1 MKGSPKRKCLCCG
14 DFFAPDHRNVGHQR
28 YCCKSACR
36 KESKAQSQRRWLQRP
51 ENQNYFRGPENRQ
64 RVKDWRKAH
73 PGYGRKKKSR
83 TQVPLQDFFQAQVAH
98 NEELNPIVTSD
109 ALQDLFSMQPAVVV
123 GLISMMT
130 GSALQED
137 IASTVGV
144 LLRKGREILDMKP
157 DPKTTRPTDE
167 NQTTSLREGHI
178 ARCGGTQALALYL
191 LLVTVADSQGLSF
204 YSDKTATRLLC
215 ISEAELR
222 QARLGLLQA
231 GLIAYEA
238 PLYQVLSLEPTLST
252 EQPTPRTGQALPIS
266 AILRQMLESGG
277 PQQP

>member
-167 NQTTSLREGHI
+167 NQTTSLS
-178 ARCGGTQALALYL
+178 AT
-191 LLVTVADSQGLSF
+191 
-204 YSDKTATRLLC
+204 TAHC
-215 ISEAELR
+215 A
-222 QARLGLLQA
+222 
-231 GLIAYEA
+231 A
-238 PLYQVLSLEPTLST
+238 PV
-252 EQPTPRTGQALPIS
+252 
-266 AILRQMLESGG
+266 
-277 PQQP
+277 

>member
-1 MKGSPKRKCLCCG
+1 MKGSAKRKCLCCG
-14 DFFAPDHRNVGHQR
+14 DFFLPDHCNVRHQR
-28 YCCKSACR
+28 YCCNSACR

-83 TQVPLQDFFQAQVAH
+83 TRVPLQDFFQAQVVH
-98 NEELNPIVTSD
+98 NEELNPRVTSD

-144 LLRKGREILDMKP
+144 LVRKGRDILDLKP
-157 DPKTTRPTDE
+157 GSETTRPTDE
-167 NQTTSLREGHI
+167 NQTTSLS
-178 ARCGGTQALALYL
+178 AT
-191 LLVTVADSQGLSF
+191 
-204 YSDKTATRLLC
+204 TAHC
-215 ISEAELR
+215 A
-222 QARLGLLQA
+222 
-231 GLIAYEA
+231 A
-238 PLYQVLSLEPTLST
+238 PV
-252 EQPTPRTGQALPIS
+252 
-266 AILRQMLESGG
+266 
-277 PQQP
+277 

>member
-83 TQVPLQDFFQAQVAH
+83 TQVPLQDFFQAQ
-98 NEELNPIVTSD
+98 
-109 ALQDLFSMQPAVVV
+109 PAVVV
-123 GLISMMT
+123 GLISLMT

-144 LLRKGREILDMKP
+144 LLRKGRDILDRKP
-157 DPKTTRPTDE
+157 GSETTRPTDE
-167 NQTTSLREGHI
+167 NQTTSLS
-178 ARCGGTQALALYL
+178 AT
-191 LLVTVADSQGLSF
+191 
-204 YSDKTATRLLC
+204 TAHC
-215 ISEAELR
+215 A
-222 QARLGLLQA
+222 
-231 GLIAYEA
+231 A
-238 PLYQVLSLEPTLST
+238 PV
-252 EQPTPRTGQALPIS
+252 
-266 AILRQMLESGG
+266 
-277 PQQP
+277 